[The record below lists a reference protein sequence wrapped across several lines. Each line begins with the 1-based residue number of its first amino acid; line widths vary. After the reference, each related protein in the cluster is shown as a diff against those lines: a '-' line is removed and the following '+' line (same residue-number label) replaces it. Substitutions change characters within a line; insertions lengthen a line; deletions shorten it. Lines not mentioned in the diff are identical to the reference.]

1 MRYNTCYIGGKCVW
15 MLSTNAYDS
24 VKTLTKEG
32 DLSPDYPIKKA
43 VELFKKFINAWMYI
57 GADKEI
63 IKHYGNW
70 ENAVINM
77 RKVTARYTAPQKVT
91 YEFEDAKGFVS
102 EDIYRQLKSEG
113 CPKDLTYG
121 VLSVSFTLKECI
133 FECSRKIEKCSI
145 EQDELFQAFWKYHF
159 LTDICWQNNISR
171 FEIGTSLKKIVFD
184 RKDYSMIYCK
194 YFAD

>member
-32 DLSPDYPIKKA
+32 DLPSDYPIKKA
-43 VELFKKFINAWMYI
+43 VELFKKFIKAWMYI

-70 ENAVINM
+70 ENAVVYMKGIKAHYKAPL
-77 RKVTARYTAPQKVT
+77 KVKYT
-91 YEFEDAKGFVS
+91 FEDTSGYIP
-102 EDIYRQLKSEG
+102 EDFYRQLKKEG
-113 CPKDLTYG
+113 CPKDLTFG
-121 VLSVSFTLKECI
+121 VLSVSFTLTECI
-133 FECSRKIEKCSI
+133 FECSKKIKQCSP
-145 EQDELFQAFWKYHF
+145 EQDELFQAFYKYPF

-171 FEIGTSLKKIVFD
+171 FEIGTSIKKIVFD
-184 RKDYSMIYCK
+184 RKDYNMTFLK
-194 YFAD
+194 YFK